1 MEENDLIRHGFAVP
15 PSPRGK
21 AFGGGLRFMMRQFVY
36 AMFMAAGCHRYG
48 DGDRL
53 CHCCGGNPVTW
64 GKRVCGRRPHP
75 SPAATPSPEG
85 KAFGGDYVLRCADSY
100 TQGLWRQIAAATEA
114 AIVFT
119 AVASFLC
126 FTSSRPRPRAVSH
139 SIPISL
145 STSSSVVAQLVA
157 MRLITR
163 PSSSFSQ
170 KSSSAPSDRRA
181 SVSSSS
187 TTKIWFVGVSMAKR

>member
-1 MEENDLIRHGFAVP
+1 MQGLWRQVAAATEAAMGCVSVAAAIWCRGGSGYAGDDLIRRRRRHLLACGFGPGSAL
-15 PSPRGK
+15 K
-21 AFGGGLRFMMRQFVY
+21 AHRAFIHYRTALR
-36 AMFMAAGCHRYG
+36 A
-48 DGDRL
+48 
-53 CHCCGGNPVTW
+53 P
-64 GKRVCGRRPHP
+64 K
-75 SPAATPSPEG
+75 G
-85 KAFGGDYVLRCADSY
+85 KAFGGDYALRCADSY

-114 AIVFT
+114 AIGFT
-119 AVASFLC
+119 AVAAPSLS
-126 FTSSRPRPRAVSH
+126 FTSSRPRRRAVSH

-181 SVSSSS
+181 SVSSSG